1 MNMSGKSGTKTYES
15 ESRELIDEAMRRNQE
30 VMERHKNDPRTP
42 GIDGS
47 PLEKDMSEVSK
58 WFKGELKK
66 LKTRYGIS

>member
-1 MNMSGKSGTKTYES
+1 MRGKSGTKTDES
-15 ESRELIDEAMRRNQE
+15 ESRELMDEAMRRNQE

-47 PLEKDMSEVSK
+47 PLGKDMSEVSK